1 MFIGHFAVAF
11 AAKRVAPSV
20 SLGTLFVATELLDVL
35 WPVFVLLGVE
45 SVAIQAGIT
54 AFTPLDFT
62 SYPWTHSL
70 VMSALWGLAAAA
82 LYYLARGNGRAALV
96 VGLIVLSHW
105 VLDALVHRPDLPL
118 VPGGGI
124 KVGLGLWNSIP
135 GTLIVEGAL
144 FALGLA
150 LYASRARAADR
161 AGRYGLWILVALLL
175 AAYAGAAFGP
185 PPPGVEAVAWAGILG
200 GALTAAL
207 GYWVDR
213 HRRMVA

>member
-70 VMSALWGLAAAA
+70 AMCALWGLAAAA

-161 AGRYGLWILVALLL
+161 AGRYGLWVLVALLL